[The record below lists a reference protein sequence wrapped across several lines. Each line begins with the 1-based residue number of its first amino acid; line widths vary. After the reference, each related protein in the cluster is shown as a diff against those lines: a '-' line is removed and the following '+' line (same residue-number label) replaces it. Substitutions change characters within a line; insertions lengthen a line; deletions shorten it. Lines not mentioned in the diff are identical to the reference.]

1 MLTGW
6 LLRIRSLAFS
16 ILLHILAVILLL
28 VSFKFSSKPV
38 QLPPVENVNII
49 DAVSVDKK
57 EVEKELNRLK
67 QTEAEKK
74 AAEKKRLQ
82 ELAAKEREAEKKAE
96 ELEKKRLQEEKRLA
110 EAKKQKELEQKRRE
124 EEQKKLAQLEKEKA
138 ELEKQRKLE
147 EERKHKAEEERK
159 KAEAEKQRL
168 EAEAEKQ
175 RKAEE
180 ERKRKEAE
188 RLLQEQLAAEQAEI
202 QKQQDATL
210 LQKVAAA
217 ITRKVENNFNK
228 TGLEEGLSCKLRVRL
243 LPSGDVVDVS
253 VTQSSTNDIFDRR
266 ARTAVLKASPLPVP
280 EDAATFERL
289 NLRDITFNFTP

>member
-16 ILLHILAVILLL
+16 ILLHVLAAVLLL
-28 VSFKFSSKPV
+28 ISFDFSAKPI
-38 QLPPVENVNII
+38 QLPPVDNVNIV

-57 EVEKELNRLK
+57 EVEKELKRLK
-67 QTEAEKK
+67 QTEADKK

-82 ELAAKEREAEKKAE
+82 ELEAREKKAREKAE
-96 ELEKKRLQEEKRLA
+96 ELKQKRLQEEKKLA

-124 EEQKKLAQLEKEKA
+124 EEQKKLVQLEKEKA

-147 EERKHKAEEERK
+147 EEKKRKAEEERK
-159 KAEAEKQRL
+159 KVEEEKKRL

-180 ERKRKEAE
+180 ARKKAEAE
-188 RLLQEQLAAEQAEI
+188 RLLQEQLAAEQAEL
-202 QKQQDATL
+202 QRQQDATL

-243 LPSGDVVDVS
+243 LPGGDVVDVS
-253 VTQSSTNDIFDRR
+253 VTQPSGNDIFDRR
-266 ARTAVLKASPLPVP
+266 ARTAVQKASPLPVP